1 MSFGSFHMAQFE
13 SAAARQD
20 RRRAENHANG
30 RVLIAGALD
39 WITGHDTN
47 PNFTDH
53 SDVRRCGCG
62 RARGAVGHAQPDPES
77 DASSA
82 ARGVAGS
89 GTTRR

>member
-1 MSFGSFHMAQFE
+1 MSAGSFHMALFE
-13 SAAARQD
+13 SAAARRH

-30 RVLIAGALD
+30 RVLLAGAFD
-39 WITGHDTN
+39 RITGRDAN

-62 RARGAVGHAQPDPES
+62 SARDAVGHAQPDPEPG
-77 DASSA
+77 ASST

-89 GTTRR
+89 GTTRP